1 MELGVE
7 VCFEKTPMKEMVL
20 ERCLLKVELGLGG
33 EWVEVGGFG
42 KYLPL
47 TVEIRFVPLPAWQPW
62 EELPGGVREEAA
74 AACRAR
80 ASR

>member
-1 MELGVE
+1 MEA
-7 VCFEKTPMKEMVL
+7 CFGKTPMKGMVP
-20 ERCLLKVELGLGG
+20 EPCLLKVELVLSG
-33 EWVEVGGFG
+33 EWREVGGFG

-62 EELPGGVREEAA
+62 EELPGQVRDEAA